1 MSAIA
6 LGPILVKAML
16 QFRSWT
22 SRSHQF
28 SSHKFVIPDA
38 VFFHLNSWSYLW
50 ILSKYVRLVGRVVR
64 KLSVQ
69 QLRYLVKG
77 HCMFFHLP
85 LVATILHPGMLM
97 EFHLTRVEC
106 CRGTHLSPPLF
117 LGVVSCDLPNKPY
130 SAAKRLPSQVV
141 RVEFIMVGRSPKP
154 SVFWDWHCQSHRTM
168 LWIWM
173 MLWS

>member
-130 SAAKRLPSQVV
+130 WLRSQATAKSSRAS
-141 RVEFIMVGRSPKP
+141 RVYNGRAVPKAVCVLGLTL
-154 SVFWDWHCQSHRTM
+154 SVS
-168 LWIWM
+168 
-173 MLWS
+173 